1 MSTVKSSDRLYRMN
15 TQNKNRIMR
24 FLKRFTTVFFP
35 VISFRQ
41 LSAEGSE
48 KWVVA
53 VDTSGR
59 LHIRLGQHFLLNA
72 DCWVFLKRS
81 KEIKLDALPEMIR
94 TRTRTVLFTKIVTMH
109 GTTNH
114 IYSLS
119 TKTFF
124 PIKLSVAQWRITIQR
139 TECLWHYFRNNPKDT
154 HGNWLEKNRF
164 WIRWCISS
172 FRLQKSNVVN
182 NPRKGRVHK
191 NSDGIVVK
199 LKT

>member
-35 VISFRQ
+35 DISFRQ

-72 DCWVFLKRS
+72 DC
-81 KEIKLDALPEMIR
+81 
-94 TRTRTVLFTKIVTMH
+94 
-109 GTTNH
+109 
-114 IYSLS
+114 
-119 TKTFF
+119 
-124 PIKLSVAQWRITIQR
+124 
-139 TECLWHYFRNNPKDT
+139 
-154 HGNWLEKNRF
+154 
-164 WIRWCISS
+164 
-172 FRLQKSNVVN
+172 
-182 NPRKGRVHK
+182 
-191 NSDGIVVK
+191 
-199 LKT
+199 